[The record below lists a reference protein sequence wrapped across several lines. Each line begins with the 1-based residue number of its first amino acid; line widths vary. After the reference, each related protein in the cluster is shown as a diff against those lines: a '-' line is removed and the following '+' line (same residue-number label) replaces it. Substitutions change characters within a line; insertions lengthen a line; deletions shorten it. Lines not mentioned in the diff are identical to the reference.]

1 MSAVLAAAPALIAR
15 ACLALDEEDF
25 GAFLACCAPDFGY
38 TVRVHSPELRKW
50 TTWLAQSRS
59 ELEGLYAAL
68 PEHLRRRGRLLRH
81 LGPTIVDDLGGS
93 ECRAV
98 TSFVVFHT
106 DADGRTHAWAAGR
119 YRDRVSLQGER
130 AQLAEREVVLD
141 TRDLGAGS
149 HVPI

>member
-1 MSAVLAAAPALIAR
+1 MSAALSAVPAVVAR
-15 ACLALDEEDF
+15 SCLALDDEDYA
-25 GAFLACCAPDFGY
+25 AFLAHCAADFRY
-38 TVRVHSPELRKW
+38 AIRVYSPELRKW

-59 ELEGLYAAL
+59 DLEGLFAAL

-81 LGPTIVDDLGGS
+81 LGPTVVDDLGNG
-93 ECRAV
+93 ECRAI

-106 DADGRTHAWAAGR
+106 GTDGRTQPWAAGR
-119 YRDRVSLQGER
+119 YRDRLVADGAR
-130 AQLAEREVVLD
+130 ALLTEREVVLD